1 HGPLARIT
9 LGHRTGLSPASITSI
24 SAQLIDEGLVYSIGE
39 DDAVSAETK
48 RGRPQTRLA
57 LNPGATNVLAVSISV
72 DSIELVFADFSGA
85 THEPVKL
92 RMDTYEIPKEE
103 FGPRVANEI
112 KANAGKLGIALNS
125 ITRVGIAV
133 QGVADTITGEIPWSP
148 AFRARDIPVVK
159 PLERILGI
167 PCSIGNNANM
177 IAEALIAADRK
188 KYGGNTAVV
197 F

>member
-1 HGPLARIT
+1 MLKKANSDLVRRQNRGLFLETLRQHGPLARIT
-9 LGHRTGLSPASITSI
+9 LGHKTGLSPASITSI

-39 DDAVSAETK
+39 DDVASAQTK

-112 KANAGKLGIALNS
+112 KANAGKLGIALSS
-125 ITRVGIAV
+125 ITRIGIAV
-133 QGVADTITGEIPWSP
+133 QGVADTITGEIRGARRSGP
-148 AFRARDIPVVK
+148 ATFRW
-159 PLERILGI
+159 
-167 PCSIGNNANM
+167 
-177 IAEALIAADRK
+177 
-188 KYGGNTAVV
+188 
-197 F
+197 